1 MAKPAAA
8 GTPLAPF
15 EGMAKSTLATATP
28 LRQQME
34 RLAAFEPSSLPVL
47 SLYLDLSADQRGRDS
62 FEPFVRKTFA
72 ERLKGFAPRSS
83 QRESFERDVQRITAW
98 LGENVNRSSNALALF
113 ACAGASDFF
122 EAIQLDAGVDEHW
135 LFIGSVPHLYP
146 LARMIDQYPRYAAV
160 VLDKNKARIFVFGL
174 AALTQTA
181 EVTSDKTK
189 RTSVGGWSQARYQRR
204 DDNAHL
210 LHVKEVVDVLDR
222 LVRTERVPHIIISG
236 DEIAVP
242 LLRDQLP
249 PHLAE
254 KVVDV
259 LRLDKTAGEKE
270 ILHATLEALREKDAI
285 TDADHVQRLM
295 EAWSSGGLGVA
306 GPEATLKALEMGQV
320 DELLITG
327 SLQQLKGVQRLP
339 AGSAPGPVQADT
351 SAPQGAAD
359 VDRLRVAG
367 ELVTRAEQTGASIRF
382 IEDAGLL
389 ADIGGVGALL
399 RFRVPDGRK
408 ERRS

>member
-1 MAKPAAA
+1 
-8 GTPLAPF
+8 
-15 EGMAKSTLATATP
+15 
-28 LRQQME
+28 ME
-34 RLAAFEPSSLPVL
+34 RLAAFEPSSTPVL
-47 SLYLDLSADQRGRDS
+47 SLYLDLSADQHGRDS
-62 FEPFVRKTFA
+62 FEPFIRKTFA

-83 QRESFERDVQRITAW
+83 ERESFERDVQRITAY

-113 ACAGASDFF
+113 ACAGADDFF
-122 EAIQLDAGVDEHW
+122 EAIQLEAGVDEHG

-146 LARMIDQYPRYAAV
+146 LARLVDQYPRYAAV

-174 AALTQTA
+174 AALTQTE

-204 DDNAHL
+204 DDNSHL

-222 LVRTERVPHIIISG
+222 LVRTEQIPHIIVAG

-254 KVVDV
+254 KLVDV
-259 LRLDKTAGEKE
+259 IRLDRSAGDRE
-270 ILHATLEALREKDAI
+270 ILEATLEALREKDAS
-285 TDADHVQRLM
+285 TDAEHVERLM
-295 EAWSSGGLGVA
+295 DAWRSGGLGVA

-339 AGSAPGPVQADT
+339 AGSAPGAVHADT
-351 SAPQGAAD
+351 SAPQGVAD
-359 VDRLRVAG
+359 DARLKVAG

-382 IEDAGLL
+382 VENADLL
-389 ADIGGVGALL
+389 AGIGGVGALL
-399 RFRVPDGRK
+399 RFRISDGRR
-408 ERRS
+408 ERQS

>member
-1 MAKPAAA
+1 MGNPPEA
-8 GTPLAPF
+8 GTPLAAF
-15 EGMAKSTLATATP
+15 EAMAKSTLATATP

-34 RLAAFEPSSLPVL
+34 RLASFEPSPFPVL
-47 SLYLDLSADQRGRDS
+47 SLYLDLSADQHGRDS
-62 FEPFVRKTFA
+62 FEPFIRKTFA
-72 ERLKGFAPRSS
+72 ERLKGFAARSS
-83 QRESFERDVQRITAW
+83 ERESFERDVQRITAY

-113 ACAGASDFF
+113 ACAGADDFF
-122 EAIQLDAGVDEHW
+122 EAIQLEAGVDEHW

-146 LARMIDQYPRYAAV
+146 LARLVDQYPRYAAV

-204 DDNAHL
+204 DDNFHL

-222 LVRTERVPHIIISG
+222 LVRTEQIPHIIVAG
-236 DEIAVP
+236 DEVAVP

-254 KVVDV
+254 KLVDV
-259 LRLDKTAGEKE
+259 IRLEKSAGERE
-270 ILHATLEALREKDAI
+270 ILEATLEALREKDAS
-285 TDADHVQRLM
+285 TDAEHVERLM
-295 EAWSSGGLGVA
+295 DAWRSGGLGVA

-327 SLQQLKGVQRLP
+327 SLEQLKGVQRLP
-339 AGSAPGPVQADT
+339 AGSAQGAVHADT

-359 VDRLRVAG
+359 DAKLKVAG
-367 ELVTRAEQTGASIRF
+367 ELVMRAEQTGASIRF
-382 IEDAGLL
+382 VENADLL
-389 ADIGGVGALL
+389 AGMGGVGALL
-399 RFRVPDGRK
+399 RFRISDGRR
-408 ERRS
+408 ERQS

>member
-1 MAKPAAA
+1 
-8 GTPLAPF
+8 
-15 EGMAKSTLATATP
+15 
-28 LRQQME
+28 ME
-34 RLAAFEPSSLPVL
+34 RLAAFQPGSSPVL
-47 SLYLDLSADQRGRDS
+47 SLYLDLSADQHGRDS
-62 FEPFVRKTFA
+62 FEPFIRKTFA

-83 QRESFERDVQRITAW
+83 ERESFERDVQRITAY

-113 ACAGASDFF
+113 ACAGADDFF
-122 EAIQLDAGVDEHW
+122 EAIQLEAGVDEHW

-146 LARMIDQYPRYAAV
+146 LARLVDQYPRYAAV

-174 AALTQTA
+174 AALTQTE

-204 DDNAHL
+204 DDNSHL

-222 LVRTERVPHIIISG
+222 LVRTEQIPHIIVAG

-254 KVVDV
+254 KLVDV
-259 LRLDKTAGEKE
+259 IRLDRSAGDRE
-270 ILHATLEALREKDAI
+270 ILEATLEALREKDAS
-285 TDADHVQRLM
+285 TDAEHVERLM
-295 EAWSSGGLGVA
+295 DAWRSGGLGVA

-339 AGSAPGPVQADT
+339 AGSAPGAVHADT
-351 SAPQGAAD
+351 SAPQGVAD
-359 VDRLRVAG
+359 DARLKVAG

-382 IEDAGLL
+382 VENADLL
-389 ADIGGVGALL
+389 AGIGGVGALL
-399 RFRVPDGRK
+399 RFRISDGRR
-408 ERRS
+408 ERQS